1 MLEFF
6 LQPEDLE
13 WSIPQDGLWK
23 HNRSYIR
30 PFSHRMV
37 DIYYLRE
44 IGGKN
49 RWMVIARER
58 YEGASKVYK
67 SLPIIKECSQEE
79 FERQSNILL
88 TNHLDWMAIEVTPG
102 YNQHVSLACGKH
114 GTLPCYFLCK
124 NNTLRGNYIPASL
137 FPFIDKSNPLDF
149 QRTCSFIK
157 GVMPYGSKLI
167 LKEID
172 LLPAGSQVT
181 WYCHTDSTS
190 KVKVNYPKA
199 TELVSPKKI
208 KSNVDPVEAI
218 ERIVKKV
225 LGHRFGS
232 EPHGISAELSGGL
245 DSSIVAGVANQMMSG
260 SLKTTGLLLPPNIGD
275 HAHRRDIISAT
286 LGLNDTAISIEP
298 HLPLSVDAPN
308 FLRNRAAWEELYI
321 EAFNALF
328 EVASESEHDVLLTGF
343 GGDELFMLNTWELL
357 LEKQTLAIEQAK
369 KELFNYP
376 NYLTDEAREAV
387 RETIEESNDYPLAT
401 PTSTID
407 ALMVDAPIIAKA
419 GFWPIHPFADP
430 EVVNFCQQLPPE
442 FRRDRFLQRKLLSS
456 WGLPKSVWKPEC
468 AEDFASFM
476 STSLRTNSIA
486 IQKLFEE
493 SRLHEMGILN
503 RNILIDDYQKYLHGN
518 HVSDLSEN
526 EYGFYIVA
534 ILEIM
539 IRFITSIDAGNSIES
554 NH

>member
-1 MLEFF
+1 MFEFC
-6 LQPEDLE
+6 LHQDDLE
-13 WSIPQDGLWK
+13 WSPPQDGLWK

-37 DIYYLRE
+37 DVYYLRE

-58 YEGASKVYK
+58 HEGASKVCK
-67 SLPIIKECSQEE
+67 SSPIIKECSQEE
-79 FERQSNILL
+79 FKRQSNILL

-102 YNQHVSLACGKH
+102 HNKQVSLACGKH

-137 FPFIDKSNPLDF
+137 FPFIDKTNPLDF

-157 GVMPYGSKLI
+157 GTMPYGSKLI

-172 LLPAGSQVT
+172 LLPAGSQIT
-181 WYCHTDSTS
+181 WYCNADSTS

-208 KSNVDPVEAI
+208 KSNVDPVKAF

-225 LGHRFGS
+225 LGHRFGR
-232 EPHGISAELSGGL
+232 EPHGIIAELSGGL
-245 DSSIVAGVANQMMSG
+245 DSSIVAGVANQMMSS
-260 SLKTTGLLLPPNIGD
+260 SLNTMGLLLPPNIGD
-275 HAHRRDIISAT
+275 HAYRRDIISAT

-298 HLPLSVDAPN
+298 HLLLSVDAPN
-308 FLRNRAAWEELYI
+308 FDKNRAAWEEPYM
-321 EAFNALF
+321 EAFNAM
-328 EVASESEHDVLLTGF
+328 SEGAFKTDHDILLTGF

-357 LEKQTLAIEQAK
+357 LEKQTLVIEQAK

-376 NYLTDEAREAV
+376 NYLTDEARSAV
-387 RETIEESNDYPLAT
+387 KETIEKANYYPLAT
-401 PTSTID
+401 ATSTLD
-407 ALMVDAPIIAKA
+407 ALMVEAPMIAKA

-430 EVVNFCQQLPPE
+430 EVVNFCQQFPPE

-456 WGLPKSVWKPEC
+456 WGLPKSVWKPES
-468 AEDFASFM
+468 AEDFSSFM

-493 SRLHEMGILN
+493 SRLHEMGIIN
-503 RNILIDDYQKYLHGN
+503 RNILIDDYRKYLHSN
-518 HVSDLSEN
+518 HVSDMSEN

-534 ILEIM
+534 MLEIM
-539 IRFITSIDAGNSIES
+539 IQFITSKSVIQTSI
-554 NH
+554 